1 MTDISTPPAG
11 PDASVDAS
19 LRPATSSPGLA
30 TAPVTRPRLS
40 LRDKR
45 LTLAAATLGSFVAL
59 LDSTVVSI
67 ALPAIR
73 SDLGGGL
80 ESQQWIVNAYLL
92 MLGSLILIG
101 GSLGDVFGER
111 RLFVVGAA
119 GFGLMSAGCG
129 LAPSV
134 GVLISA
140 RALQGAFG
148 ALLTPASLALI
159 VAAFPPDERGNAIGT
174 WTAYSGIAAVVGP
187 LVGGWL
193 VDALSWRWIFTIN
206 LPFILVALMI
216 ATRIPV
222 AAASSQRRRPDWLG
236 AGLCAVG
243 LAGPTLGLIR
253 QPGLGWAHP
262 VVAGPI
268 VIGVAVFVL
277 FLLWER
283 HGTADPMLPLRLF
296 RRPNF
301 TWGNAETVLIYGGLG
316 LFFFVLVVF
325 LQQTAGYTALE
336 AGAATIPTTVV
347 LFLFAKRFGALADS
361 HGPRLFMAAGPLV
374 SAGGIIYLLAT
385 VDETPAFLRDVLPG
399 TTIFALGLAIVV
411 APLTAAILADADES
425 TAGIASGVNNAVARV
440 AGLLATAAVGT
451 VAGGAL
457 DLGGFRMALAVVAG
471 LLALGGAIG
480 MCGIRNPRRN
490 VAASRCPGGQLVGA
504 PSAVADAPGV
514 STAAAADR

>member
-1 MTDISTPPAG
+1 MLRT
-11 PDASVDAS
+11 SV
-19 LRPATSSPGLA
+19 LRPSGLA
-30 TAPVTRPRLS
+30 AASAIRPRLS
-40 LRDKR
+40 LGDKR
-45 LTLAAATLGSFVAL
+45 LTLAAATLGSFVVL

-73 SDLGGGL
+73 SDLGLGL

-111 RLFVVGAA
+111 RLFVLGAT
-119 GFGLMSAGCG
+119 GFGVVSAGCA

-134 GVLISA
+134 GALIAA
-140 RALQGAFG
+140 RALQGVFG

-159 VAAFPPDERGNAIGT
+159 VAAFPPDERGKAIGT

-187 LVGGWL
+187 VVGGSL
-193 VDALSWRWIFTIN
+193 IDALSWRWIFAIN
-206 LPFILVALMI
+206 LPFILIALLV
-216 ATRIPV
+216 ATRTP
-222 AAASSQRRRPDWLG
+222 AATASRPRRRPDWLG
-236 AGLCAVG
+236 AGLCAIG
-243 LAGPTLGLIR
+243 LAGPSLGLVR
-253 QPGLGWAHP
+253 QPDLGWAHP
-262 VVAGPI
+262 LVAGPI
-268 VIGVAVFVL
+268 VIGLAVFVL

-283 HGTADPMLPLRLF
+283 RGAADLMLPLGLF

-301 TWGNAETVLIYGGLG
+301 TWGNVETLLIYGGLG
-316 LFFFVLVVF
+316 LLFFVLVVF
-325 LQQTAGYTALE
+325 LQQSAGYTALE

-347 LFLFAKRFGALADS
+347 LFLFAKRFGALADR

-374 SAGGIIYLLAT
+374 SAAGVVYLLAM
-385 VDETPAFLRDVLPG
+385 VDESPAFLRDVLPG

-425 TAGIASGVNNAVARV
+425 DAGIASGVNNAVARV

-457 DLGGFRMALAVVAG
+457 DLGGFRMALAAVAG

-480 MCGIRNPRRN
+480 LWGIRNPRRD
-490 VAASRCPGGQLVGA
+490 VAAARCAAGQLAGA
-504 PSAVADAPGV
+504 PSAIADAPGV
-514 STAAAADR
+514 AMPASPRVRASIK